1 MTPYTKEQVLLQAEN
16 VCLNYGDKSV
26 LRDINFTISNI
37 VRPGMSQGQV
47 ISLLG
52 RSGIGK
58 TQLFRLMA
66 GLQQPNSGKIT
77 LYGDKEV
84 QAGDM
89 GVVFQHYYLF
99 EWKTIHQSLLM
110 ATRQNPALK
119 GNEKEAIEK
128 WANAFEITD
137 SLHKYPHHLSGGQRQ
152 RASILQ
158 QLLKGS
164 DFLLF
169 DEPFSGLDVCVLD
182 KVVDMLLQVS
192 VSDELKTLVIVSH
205 DIETSVAISDT
216 VFILGKEEG
225 KEGATVKREI
235 DLLERGLAWQKDV
248 RREQAFIDTLDEI
261 KASL

>member
-26 LRDINFTISNI
+26 LRDVNFTIKNI
-37 VRPGMSQGQV
+37 VRPGISQGQV

-66 GLQQPNSGKIT
+66 GLQKQNSGKIT
-77 LYGDKEV
+77 IYGNKEV
-84 QAGDM
+84 EAGDM

-110 ATRQNPALK
+110 ATRQNSALK

-225 KEGATVKREI
+225 KEGATIKQEI

-248 RREQAFIDTLDEI
+248 RRQQAFIDTLDEI
-261 KASL
+261 KANL

>member
-1 MTPYTKEQVLLQAEN
+1 MTSYTKEEVLLQAEN
-16 VCLNYGDKSV
+16 ICLNYGDRPV
-26 LRDINFTISNI
+26 LRDINFTIRNI

-66 GLQQPNSGKIT
+66 GLQTANSGNIT
-77 LYGDKEV
+77 IYGNKKVE
-84 QAGDM
+84 AGDM

-99 EWKTIHQSLLM
+99 EWKTIYQSLMM
-110 ATRQNPALK
+110 AAKQNPALK
-119 GNEKEAIEK
+119 GNEKEEIAK
-128 WANAFEITD
+128 WASAFEITE
-137 SLHKYPHHLSGGQRQ
+137 SLQKYPQHLSGGQRQ
-152 RASILQ
+152 RASIMQ

-192 VSDELKTLVIVSH
+192 TSDELKTLVIVSH

-216 VFILGKEEG
+216 VFILGREEG
-225 KEGATVKREI
+225 KEGATIKQEI
-235 DLLERGLAWQKDV
+235 DLLERGLAWEKDV
-248 RREQAFIDTLDEI
+248 RRQQAFIDTLDEI